1 MKVCD
6 ICKNP
11 SSYRTYVT
19 TSPIG
24 DGRTMD
30 LCGKC
35 YKSLREKE
43 YRHRYLAYQ
52 EVVEETTGQKAQE
65 KKTWTNIFRRNKHE

>member
-11 SSYRTYVT
+11 SAYSTYVT

-30 LCGKC
+30 LCGWC
-35 YKSLREKE
+35 YKKLQSKE
-43 YRHRYLAYQ
+43 YEHRYFAYK
-52 EVVEETTGQKAQE
+52 EVVEEVTGNKP
-65 KKTWTNIFRRNKHE
+65 KKTWRNIFRRNKHE